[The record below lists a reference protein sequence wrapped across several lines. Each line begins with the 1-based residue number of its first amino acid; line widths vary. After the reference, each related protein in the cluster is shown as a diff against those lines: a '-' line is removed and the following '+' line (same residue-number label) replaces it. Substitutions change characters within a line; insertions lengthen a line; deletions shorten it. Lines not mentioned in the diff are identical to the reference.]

1 MTSAATIARHASTRR
16 ITFFVALAIFAQES
30 TWNFYDAQV
39 PPLLRDHIP
48 SAAVV
53 GLLMGMDNL
62 LGIFIQPWIGNR
74 SDNTRTRWGR
84 RIPYLAVGMPVAA
97 VLFLVI
103 PHVATSLATLI
114 AVMFAYALVANSF
127 RPVGESLL
135 PDFIRPERRGRA
147 NAAVK
152 IASSLTI
159 IVSSLISSFLV
170 DDHPE
175 LAFAIPS
182 ALMLVS
188 AAVLVWKVRDSHSP
202 AYKAAV
208 AEDAGGKPSDIPGAR
223 MRDIIGDIVR
233 DQDRSRLL
241 VIVAILCFGG
251 AWAASRALIT
261 PYGMETLGLSRGDA
275 GGLTL
280 LGGVT
285 FLLAAYPVA
294 LLAERFGRLRTM
306 TAGMTVFATA
316 LVVGTLAPNQTMTV
330 VVLCVSSA
338 GAAGFMINAAV
349 VLWNLAPSSRVLGT
363 YSGLY
368 TVGWASGGF
377 LGPAVVGAMVDF
389 TGWPFMLLDTSLLAV
404 LSVLA
409 ILRVRTLQRRRPADE
424 VRAL

>member
-1 MTSAATIARHASTRR
+1 
-16 ITFFVALAIFAQES
+16 
-30 TWNFYDAQV
+30 
-39 PPLLRDHIP
+39 
-48 SAAVV
+48 
-53 GLLMGMDNL
+53 
-62 LGIFIQPWIGNR
+62 
-74 SDNTRTRWGR
+74 
-84 RIPYLAVGMPVAA
+84 
-97 VLFLVI
+97 
-103 PHVATSLATLI
+103 
-114 AVMFAYALVANSF
+114 
-127 RPVGESLL
+127 
-135 PDFIRPERRGRA
+135 
-147 NAAVK
+147 
-152 IASSLTI
+152 
-159 IVSSLISSFLV
+159 
-170 DDHPE
+170 
-175 LAFAIPS
+175 
-182 ALMLVS
+182 
-188 AAVLVWKVRDSHSP
+188 
-202 AYKAAV
+202 
-208 AEDAGGKPSDIPGAR
+208 

-233 DQDRSRLL
+233 DHDRSRLL
-241 VIVAILCFGG
+241 VILAILCFGG

-261 PYGMETLGLSRGDA
+261 PYGMETLGLTRGDA

-306 TAGMTVFATA
+306 TAGMTVFAAA